1 MKDQNLVLEI
11 KNLKKGFN
19 GRTVLEGINFNVR
32 KGEVFAILGP
42 NGAGKTTMIRIILDI
57 FRPDSGTIS
66 VLGGPFSEEKKD
78 RIGYLPEE
86 GGIDRKL
93 GVSECI
99 RFYAGLKGMTKPG
112 PETDAWLSR
121 MNLANYGGK
130 KVQELSKGM
139 ARRLQFIMAVIHRPE
154 ILILDEPFYGL
165 DPINKKLIK
174 DILLELNRQGM
185 TIIMSTHQM
194 DEVERMCDRLLMINK
209 GRAVLYGS
217 VSEIKESYGVSVG
230 LDYEGLLPPL
240 DMVKG
245 VNDYGSHAEL
255 VVESGTDTR
264 EILKT
269 LLEQV
274 TIRKFEVGTRSLN
287 DIFIEVV
294 EDGQ

>member
-1 MKDQNLVLEI
+1 MEDQHLVLEI
-11 KNLKKGFN
+11 KDLEKRFDGKK
-19 GRTVLEGINFNVR
+19 VLEEIDFNVR
-32 KGEVFAILGP
+32 KGEVFALLGP

-57 FRPDSGTIS
+57 FRPDSGTVS

-86 GGIDRKL
+86 GGMDRKL
-93 GVSECI
+93 RVSECV
-99 RFYAGLKGMTKPG
+99 RYYAGLKGMTDPG
-112 PETDAWLSR
+112 PETDIWLTR
-121 MNLANYGGK
+121 MNLADYGGK
-130 KVQELSKGM
+130 KVQDLSKGM
-139 ARRLQFIMAVIHRPE
+139 SRRLQFIMAIIHRPE

-194 DEVERMCDRLLMINK
+194 DEVERMCDRMLMIDR

-217 VSEIKESYGVSVG
+217 ISDIKKRYGVSVA
-230 LDYEGLLPPL
+230 LDYEGILPRL
-240 DMVKG
+240 KMVKA

-255 VVESGTDTR
+255 VVESGTDTQQ
-264 EILKT
+264 ILKT
-269 LLEQV
+269 LIEHV
-274 TIRKFEVGTRSLN
+274 TIRKFEVSTRSLN